1 MDGVYLFSKM
11 HFTESV
17 YMAGAVMPVLYAL
30 VATMITFLLTSFG
43 ACSVFFVRKNIRQ
56 NVQCLFLGFAGGV
69 MIAAAIWSLLIPGI
83 EAAQAQKQ
91 IGWFVAAGGFLL
103 GVLLLLFVDYFMRK
117 KMQKFRLEQKSKI
130 LAKAPLC

>member
-43 ACSVFFVRKNIRQ
+43 AYEKISDRMYNVFFWDLR
-56 NVQCLFLGFAGGV
+56 
-69 MIAAAIWSLLIPGI
+69 
-83 EAAQAQKQ
+83 EA
-91 IGWFVAAGGFLL
+91 
-103 GVLLLLFVDYFMRK
+103 
-117 KMQKFRLEQKSKI
+117 
-130 LAKAPLC
+130 

>member
-43 ACSVFFVRKNIRQ
+43 ACSVFFVRKNI
-56 NVQCLFLGFAGGV
+56 CK
-69 MIAAAIWSLLIPGI
+69 AAINAGVVGRM
-83 EAAQAQKQ
+83 KQ
-91 IGWFVAAGGFLL
+91 HGNVKS
-103 GVLLLLFVDYFMRK
+103 D
-117 KMQKFRLEQKSKI
+117 EKSKE
-130 LAKAPLC
+130 K